1 MLELLAPI
9 VGPVL
14 MIADKERLE
23 NITANLFE
31 LANPIDEE
39 LTPVTGD
46 RLPVTDNQEQ
56 PPESLATDGE
66 VLADRKPTADSRQPL
81 ADRQPIAD
89 SRQPRRPVWSDGLDY
104 NNAWWRPT
112 SRPVIKVQASSTYGV
127 IRKPMK

>member
-1 MLELLAPI
+1 MTDTIKVPRSLIQNTVEMLELLAPI

-46 RLPVTDNQEQ
+46 RLPVTDNQEHIV
-56 PPESLATDGE
+56 SSITDSSMNIHRPNGE
-66 VLADRKPTADSRQPL
+66 VHDLTKWTITFGNPLMNNHLKVSERTVKYLLANSR
-81 ADRQPIAD
+81 
-89 SRQPRRPVWSDGLDY
+89 
-104 NNAWWRPT
+104 
-112 SRPVIKVQASSTYGV
+112 
-127 IRKPMK
+127 